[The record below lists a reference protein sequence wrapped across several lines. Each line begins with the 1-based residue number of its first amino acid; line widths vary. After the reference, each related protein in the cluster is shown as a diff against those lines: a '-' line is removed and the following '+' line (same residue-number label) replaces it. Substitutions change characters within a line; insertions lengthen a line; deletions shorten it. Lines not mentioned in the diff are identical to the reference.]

1 MSLNSTYGPGLGA
14 EIAYRRERI
23 LDAARGS
30 RRVRRGRT
38 RRGARMAAV
47 SKWFGRVGAAHPAH

>member
-23 LDAARGS
+23 LEAARGS
-30 RRVRRGRT
+30 RRVRRGRA
-38 RRGARMAAV
+38 RREARTAAV
-47 SKWFGRVGAAHPAH
+47 SKRFDRVGAAHPAH